1 MTTRR
6 ESRIIAGKEVIWE
19 GSIRMKWLRH
29 LKTIN
34 HHKWLVMKYC
44 FSVGLYKQGLLH
56 DLSKYSLTEFL
67 VGAKYFQGDQS
78 PNNAERQ
85 DKGYSLAWL
94 HHKGRNKHH
103 LEYWIDYSVNK
114 GAPMA
119 GMKMPVKYV
128 VEMFCDRIAAS
139 KNYNKEKYTDGDAL
153 AYFHASKEHYIIHA
167 ETKDLLE
174 KLLVMLKDMGEEK
187 TFQYVRREVL
197 KRGYEV
203 L

>member
-1 MTTRR
+1 
-6 ESRIIAGKEVIWE
+6 
-19 GSIRMKWLRH
+19 MKWLKH

-174 KLLVMLKDMGEEK
+174 KLLAMLKEKGEEK
-187 TFQYVRREVL
+187 TFQYVRTEVL
-197 KRGYEV
+197 KRGYKV
-203 L
+203 LKD